1 MQLISLHLYM
11 SRSSHPIISLHS
23 NGRLY
28 FPGISSGLWLEP
40 VETASELGK
49 LSPHTPHLKTVKT
62 SSLLD
67 QTLFEQ

>member
-1 MQLISLHLYM
+1 MQLISLLLYM

-23 NGRLY
+23 DGRLY

>member
-40 VETASELGK
+40 VETASELGT

>member
-1 MQLISLHLYM
+1 MYM

-23 NGRLY
+23 YGRLY

>member
-11 SRSSHPIISLHS
+11 SHSSHAIISLHS
-23 NGRLY
+23 DGGLY

-49 LSPHTPHLKTVKT
+49 FSPHTPHLKTVKT

-67 QTLFEQ
+67 QTVFKQ